1 MSTFLDDIFRPI
13 TQDLLG
19 SLGKPVTMKREVPGD
34 YDVATGETGDPSTS
48 TATVNALVEYADPL
62 KWDAGLVQGDARQ
75 LSIAGADLASPPA
88 AGNAFTIDGD
98 TFTIPTSRAIKP
110 IYSGEDVAMWVVL
123 ANRG

>member
-1 MSTFLDDIFRPI
+1 VSTFLDDIFGPI

-19 SLGKPVTMKREVPGD
+19 SLGKPVTMTLAPAGGD
-34 YDVATGETGDPSTS
+34 YDPSAGSSGTGATS
-48 TATVNALVEYADPL
+48 TVYALVEYADPL

-88 AGNAFTIDGD
+88 AGNSFAIDGG
-98 TFTIPTSRAIKP
+98 TFTIPTARAIKP
-110 IYSGEDVAMWVVL
+110 IYSGEDVALWVVL